1 MTDSVLHHRVDRL
14 ERSHESI
21 AKSLEAL
28 VRLEQHHADTRSGLD
43 RAWKAIENDRER
55 MDEIEDR
62 IPKNLDDRLQA
73 IEREMPSL
81 KETSRWVK
89 LGVLAVVGMAGTL
102 VWSTIT
108 EHKEAAPQSV
118 QAAPAPQR

>member
-1 MTDSVLHHRVDRL
+1 MQLRVDRL
-14 ERSHESI
+14 ERSQESI
-21 AKSLEAL
+21 ARSLEAL
-28 VRLEQHHADTRSGLD
+28 VRLEQHHADTRSGLE
-43 RAWKAIENDRER
+43 RAWQAIETDRER
-55 MDEIEDR
+55 MGEIEDR

-108 EHKEAAPQSV
+108 EQKDAARQSV
-118 QAAPAPQR
+118 QAAPAPKQ

>member
-1 MTDSVLHHRVDRL
+1 VTDSVLHHRVDHL
-14 ERSHESI
+14 ERSHQSI

-28 VRLEQHHADTRSGLD
+28 VRLEQHHADTRSGLE
-43 RAWKAIENDRER
+43 RAWKAIETYRER
-55 MDEIEDR
+55 MGEIEDR
-62 IPKNLDDRLQA
+62 IPKKLDDRLQA

-89 LGVLAVVGMAGTL
+89 LGVLAVVSMAGTL

-108 EHKEAAPQSV
+108 EQKEAAPQSV
-118 QAAPAPQR
+118 QAAPAPKQ